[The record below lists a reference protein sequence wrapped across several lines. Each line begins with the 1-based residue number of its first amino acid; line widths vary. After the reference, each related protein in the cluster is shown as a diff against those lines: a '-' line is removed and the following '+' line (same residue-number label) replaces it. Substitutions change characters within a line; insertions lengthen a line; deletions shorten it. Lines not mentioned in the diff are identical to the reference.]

1 MRYLKLVLTVLAF
14 TSCMVFF
21 VQNTQPLSQSV
32 VLELNLVSKT
42 YVTIP
47 IPVYALALGSFLAGV
62 LVAMA
67 FLLVDRIRLGLE
79 LKALKKSH
87 AALEDEALAL
97 RTLPLNQPG
106 NMAPGSFGPPSSSA
120 E

>member
-1 MRYLKLVLTVLAF
+1 MRYLKLILTVLAF
-14 TSCMVFF
+14 ACCMVFF
-21 VQNTQPLSQSV
+21 VQNTLPLSQTV
-32 VLELNLVSKT
+32 VLELNLIAKSYVS
-42 YVTIP
+42 VP
-47 IPVYALALGSFLAGV
+47 LPVYVIALSAFLAGV
-62 LVAMA
+62 VVSMA

-79 LKALKKSH
+79 LKSLKKSH

-106 NMAPGSFGPPSSSA
+106 NMPSGPLGPPA